1 MNKSVQPRRSKD
13 RPVGKKSLIK
23 KNNADIV
30 KTNDIVRIKGDMDRT
45 FLIIVIIMICFG
57 SVMVFSASFAYALAS
72 RGSSYYFIK
81 RQIAF
86 AALGTGVMLFVANVV
101 DYRFI
106 KKWTK
111 AFFWFV
117 CFLLVLVLVMGSS
130 EGEATRWLLI
140 PGTSFGIQPSEFMKL
155 GIVLMLA
162 KYFSDNEKTIFNYRK
177 KWNNVIYGLGV
188 PFLIVG
194 FVCVLVALEKHFSG
208 IIILFLIGTV
218 VIFTAGGSWKWLAG
232 AGGSF
237 AGIVLAAIMLVP
249 YAKARIDIWLHPEN
263 YSAQSETWQTIQGLN
278 AVGSGGFFGVG
289 LGKSL
294 QKHMFVSQ
302 PQNDFIFAIICE
314 ELGFIGAVATI
325 CLFVAFVWRG
335 IIIAQKAPDS
345 FSRLV
350 VVGIV
355 SKVAI
360 QAILNMAV
368 VTNSIPNTG
377 ISLPFFSYGGSSL
390 VILLAEMGVIL
401 SISRYSYQKK
411 TNREPEGL

>member
-1 MNKSVQPRRSKD
+1 MNKNIEPVKSVRRSDSKNAL
-13 RPVGKKSLIK
+13 VK
-23 KNNADIV
+23 KNNKDDII
-30 KTNDIVRIKGDMDRT
+30 KTNDIVRIKGEIDRT
-45 FLIIVIIMICFG
+45 FLIIVIVLICFG
-57 SVMVFSASFAYALAS
+57 SVMVFSASYAYALAS

-81 RQIAF
+81 RQIVF
-86 AALGTGVMLFVANVV
+86 AALGTGAMLFIANFC

-106 KKWTK
+106 QRWTK
-111 AFFWFV
+111 LYFWFV

-130 EGEATRWLLI
+130 EGEATRWLYI
-140 PGTSFGIQPSEFMKL
+140 PGLSFGIQPSELMKL
-155 GIVLMLA
+155 GIVLILA
-162 KYFSDNEKTIFNYRK
+162 KYFSSYEKHIFNPRK
-177 KWNNVIYGLGV
+177 KWNNVIYGLLL
-188 PFLIVG
+188 PFVIIG

-232 AGGSF
+232 AGTFFGGVVF
-237 AGIVLAAIMLVP
+237 AAIMLVP
-249 YAKARIDIWLHPEN
+249 YAKARIDIWRHPEN

-325 CLFVAFVWRG
+325 GLFIAFVWRG
-335 IIIAQKAPDS
+335 IVIAQKAPDI
-345 FSRLV
+345 FSKLV
-350 VVGIV
+350 VVGII

-368 VTNSIPNTG
+368 VTNLLPNTG

-390 VILLAEMGVIL
+390 MILLAEMGIVL

-411 TNREPEGL
+411 ISEPEEL